1 MNKWI
6 TAGTAAALTGAAALA
21 RSEYERTHLDVVR
34 YDITTDKLGSAWN
47 GFKAVFLS
55 DLHDNSFGSENEELL
70 AAIENEQPDIVL
82 IGGDMLVVKEWAK
95 PDFAPFARLY
105 HQLVAKYPVYY
116 AFGNHEQ
123 RMKEEQQTYLGWWE
137 AYREVLKSSGMKILV
152 NKSAVIT
159 KEGTSMR
166 ISGITIPRECY
177 RKGRIPAP
185 SAGYLNHK
193 IGKASSTD
201 FELLLAH
208 TPTFAKTYADWGADL
223 VVSGHFHGGTIR
235 IPGLGGVMT
244 PQLQFFSPLA
254 RGSVTEGN
262 TRIIVSGG
270 LGTHSINVRLN
281 NLPQVVVLTWHKK
294 NLQTD

>member
-6 TAGTAAALTGAAALA
+6 TVSAAAALAGAAALK
-21 RSEYERTHLDVVR
+21 RSEYERTHLDVVK
-34 YDITTDKLGSAWN
+34 YDITTAKLGPAWN

-55 DLHDNSFGSENEELL
+55 DLHDNRFGPENEELL
-70 AAIENEQPDIVL
+70 AAIDREQPDIVL
-82 IGGDMLVVKEWAK
+82 IGGDMLVVKEWAE
-95 PDFAPFARLY
+95 PDFAPLAKLY
-105 HQLVAKYPVYY
+105 QKLVSKYPVYY

-123 RMKEEQQTYLGWWE
+123 RMKEQQKTYPGWWE
-137 AYREVLKSSGMKILV
+137 SYREVLKNSGMHVLV
-152 NKSAVIT
+152 NKSVALT
-159 KEGTSMR
+159 KDGTTMR
-166 ISGITIPRECY
+166 ISGITLPRECY

-185 SAGYLNHK
+185 SVGYLNHK

-223 VVSGHFHGGTIR
+223 VLSGHFHGGTIR

-254 RGSVTEGN
+254 RGSVNEKN

-281 NLPQVVVLTWHKK
+281 NLPQIVVLTWSDKT
-294 NLQTD
+294 L